1 MIEQLLASGTFP
13 PVLLIFGASDLL
25 VEEAAQ
31 QVYRAAAAADMTG
44 MNADVLDGEQVT
56 IDAITSLA
64 RSYPMMSDRRVIWV
78 RRFDKVSARKDK
90 SGSDPISAYL
100 RDPSPST
107 FLLLTASIETADGIS
122 AALQRNK
129 ATATKKI
136 NGLKHPFN
144 LLLTSHAWVEYPA
157 MRESQA
163 RAWVRDRAKGHG
175 WSIDEAS
182 LDLLVMRTG
191 ASLRDLAMELD
202 KLETYVGDRRS
213 ITSDDVLDVVASGRS
228 FTVYELQRA
237 IGRLDAPSAYNI
249 VTRMME
255 LGRQEMLILAM
266 LTRYFMA
273 LFRLADARLQTTDQA
288 TMARM
293 AEIPP
298 FALGDHLDA
307 LDRLGPVRVERALHA
322 LTLADATL
330 KSSSTDPLTVL
341 HTMLARMLD

>member
-1 MIEQLLASGTFP
+1 MIDQLIASASFP

-31 QVYRAAAAADMTG
+31 QLYKAAAATDPTG

-64 RSYPMMSDRRVIWV
+64 RSYPMMSDRRIIWV
-78 RRFDKVSARKDK
+78 RRFEKVTVRKDK

-100 RDPSPST
+100 RDPSSST
-107 FLLLTASIETADGIS
+107 FLLLTASIEAADGIS

-129 ATATKKI
+129 ATATKKMH
-136 NGLKHPFN
+136 GLKHPFN
-144 LLLTSHAWVEYPA
+144 LLLSSHAWVEYPA

-175 WSIDEAS
+175 WTIDEAS
-182 LDLLVMRTG
+182 LDILMMRTG

-202 KLETYVGDRRS
+202 KLETYVGDRRA
-213 ITSDDVLDVVASGRS
+213 ITADDVLEVTASGRAY
-228 FTVYELQRA
+228 TVYDLQRA
-237 IGRLDAPSAYNI
+237 VGRLDAPAAYTI

-266 LTRYFMA
+266 LTRYVLA

-288 TMARM
+288 AMARM
-293 AEIPP
+293 AEIPT

-307 LDRLGPVRVERALHA
+307 LDRLGPARVERALHA
-322 LTLADATL
+322 LALADATL
-330 KSSSTDPLTVL
+330 KSSSSDPLTVL
-341 HTMLARMLD
+341 HTMLARILD